1 MASLEGSPGA
11 DLKISTTVH
20 PDGVVSIAPAGDV
33 DLSNAARLAE
43 AVSAAQER
51 RPPRLV
57 FDLADLR
64 FIDSAGIAVL
74 VAATQAID
82 DVRIRDPSP
91 IVSRVIELTGLAE
104 VLPTET
110 R

>member
-11 DLKISTTVH
+11 SLEISTTVD

-33 DLSNAARLAE
+33 DLANAAQLAE
-43 AVSAAQER
+43 AVSAAVER
-51 RPPRLV
+51 RPLRLV
-57 FDLADLR
+57 FDMTDLR

-74 VAATQAID
+74 VTATNALQ
-82 DVRIRDPSP
+82 DVRLRNPSP

-104 VLPTET
+104 VLPTEP

>member
-1 MASLEGSPGA
+1 MASLEGSPDA
-11 DLKISTTVH
+11 NLEISTTVDPH
-20 PDGVVSIAPAGDV
+20 GVVSIAPAGEV
-33 DLSNAARLAE
+33 DLANAAQLAE
-43 AVSAAQER
+43 AVSAAVER
-51 RPPRLV
+51 RPDRLV
-57 FDLADLR
+57 FDLTDLR

-74 VAATQAID
+74 VTATNALQ
-82 DVRIRDPSP
+82 DVRVRNPSP